1 MFWTDAPLPAR
12 ISYWRV
18 ICLKKRRFR
27 AGRLRDIPALTWL
40 EEASCPPR
48 ATLEGHC
55 RALIENYRDI
65 VEFSPEKIR
74 LSSPQGEIV
83 LDGSEMCLAQV
94 RPECLMVVGRIDS
107 VSMPEGGAVHG

>member
-1 MFWTDAPLPAR
+1 M
-12 ISYWRV
+12 

-74 LSSPQGEIV
+74 LSSHQGEIV
-83 LDGSEMCLAQV
+83 LVGAEMCLAQV

>member
-1 MFWTDAPLPAR
+1 MLEKTPFSRRPAAGYSRADLAGGSLLSAPGYP
-12 ISYWRV
+12 
-18 ICLKKRRFR
+18 
-27 AGRLRDIPALTWL
+27 G
-40 EEASCPPR
+40 
-48 ATLEGHC
+48 GHC

-74 LSSPQGEIV
+74 LSSHQGEIV
-83 LDGSEMCLAQV
+83 LAGAEMCLAQV